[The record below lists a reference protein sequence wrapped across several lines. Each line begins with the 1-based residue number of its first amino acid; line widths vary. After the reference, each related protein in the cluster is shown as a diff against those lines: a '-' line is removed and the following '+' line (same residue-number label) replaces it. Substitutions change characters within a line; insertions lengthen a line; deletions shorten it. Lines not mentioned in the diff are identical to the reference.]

1 MWAGF
6 GPSDCEDFDEAL
18 SRVKQVRRDFEGL
31 PKEFEKLGSRVR
43 GWTQKALIGAFM
55 GGLKAEITD
64 GIRMFKP
71 KTLKDAIGLARV
83 RDDQLRRQR
92 KLTRP
97 PIPARA
103 PLALPPAAR
112 DDTLTPA
119 TPIKRISWEEMQK
132 RRAQGLC
139 FHCNDRFTAG
149 HRCKKPQL
157 LLLEDQRDAVE
168 CKETSVQQASEVNQ
182 DTDAVEAQE
191 PGIEPEITLRA
202 LTGWFAP
209 RAMRMTAK
217 MGHLEA
223 VVLIDSGL
231 THNFISECLASM
243 LRLLV
248 VSAERFIVRVANGEK
263 LTCQGCFDKVW

>member
-64 GIRMFKP
+64 GIWMFKP

-182 DTDAVEAQE
+182 
-191 PGIEPEITLRA
+191 
-202 LTGWFAP
+202 
-209 RAMRMTAK
+209 
-217 MGHLEA
+217 EA